1 MTNTKLI
8 LIALPNL
15 KALYINE
22 VNLNICQNRKVSS
35 HAVFKSVHTAISNW
49 MQTRLKIHFHL
60 WNKVIIF
67 SLWKLLWEEVLSF
80 CCLQIFLGAKNEWF
94 LSGWYLTQT
103 KITQHPHSFAQ
114 WRFIVLLSLNL
125 LCVTRLRPF
134 SVYGWIWLNSSCQSA
149 LKFSSS
155 LPLSVWA
162 AITRCQRL
170 GKRVNNRSLL
180 LMVLGAWNSR
190 RGHWRGHLLRKAP
203 LQFA

>member
-1 MTNTKLI
+1 MDAN
-8 LIALPNL
+8 
-15 KALYINE
+15 KA
-22 VNLNICQNRKVSS
+22 
-35 HAVFKSVHTAISNW
+35 
-49 MQTRLKIHFHL
+49 KIHFHL

-80 CCLQIFLGAKNEWF
+80 CCLPDILRAKKWTF

-114 WRFIVLLSLNL
+114 WRFHSSFFEPLVSQGFAIQCVWLNL
-125 LCVTRLRPF
+125 QIAPVNLHSF
-134 SVYGWIWLNSSCQSA
+134 SAPVCLCQS
-149 LKFSSS
+149 
-155 LPLSVWA
+155 WA

-190 RGHWRGHLLRKAP
+190 RGHWAWPPSEESPAACIGHSALPWK
-203 LQFA
+203 FA